1 MAGLRAAEARGA
13 GEVVRA
19 AALAALTE
27 QAPVLA
33 AARTVLAPAGEAGT
47 AFEPEAL
54 EDFEREQWSPWV
66 AEGDAFGTGPQTYEQ
81 TRHAQRDLAGS
92 GARLVSSHALSRSD
106 AATGTLTDKI
116 KVCKMDVDSNR
127 ELAAKYGIRSIPSL
141 IIFKDGEPAGVE
153 IGALSKQQLEEFIS
167 TVV

>member
-1 MAGLRAAEARGA
+1 MSSVIELQDE
-13 GEVVRA
+13 ENFNNDV
-19 AALAALTE
+19 LNSDM
-27 QAPVLA
+27 PVLVDFWA
-33 AARTVLAPAGEAGT
+33 EWCGPCKQLSPTVE
-47 AFEPEAL
+47 EI
-54 EDFEREQWSPWV
+54 
-66 AEGDAFGTGPQTYEQ
+66 AEENK
-81 TRHAQRDLAGS
+81 
-92 GARLVSSHALSRSD
+92 
-106 AATGTLTDKI
+106 DKI